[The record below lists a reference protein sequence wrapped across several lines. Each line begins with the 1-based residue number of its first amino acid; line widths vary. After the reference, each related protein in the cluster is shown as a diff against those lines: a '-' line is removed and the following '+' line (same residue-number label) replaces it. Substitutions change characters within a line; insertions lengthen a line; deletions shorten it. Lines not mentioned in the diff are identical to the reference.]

1 MKIIHRA
8 DRPTF
13 LRYISCAISK
23 KAQLSF
29 RVLDQVEFYLLSRA
43 FSGKVQ
49 RNVCRT
55 VEQLPWK
62 MVPRGGFEAKEI
74 WLCFQIVDTHTRAG
88 IANKNTNKIFLWIG
102 SVPGYRSIRS
112 MPSDPNLISE
122 AER

>member
-1 MKIIHRA
+1 MAKFAAPQGIDFIG
-8 DRPTF
+8 DF
-13 LRYISCAISK
+13 
-23 KAQLSF
+23 
-29 RVLDQVEFYLLSRA
+29 
-43 FSGKVQ
+43 
-49 RNVCRT
+49 
-55 VEQLPWK
+55 